1 MLNHID
7 TKCKIVQMKTSLPFQ
22 ISKNKNNV

>member
-22 ISKNKNNV
+22 ISENKNKI